1 MLLPACHQP
10 AKHGWLVLKLSTSSV
25 RHLINLNQT
34 EAPLAAE
41 DGAAVNLFFS
51 AQQFPLRSPSTNR
64 YSVSPCPA
72 SAPHPGSC
80 VCPQAGPEGRTCGHP
95 RPLRAAARGWLKP
108 ELNSHGSCW
117 DSVQSPASAKRCLAG
132 THTWLP

>member
-1 MLLPACHQP
+1 MLPPACPQP
-10 AKHGWLVLKLSTSSV
+10 AKHACLVLRLSTSSV

-34 EAPLAAE
+34 QVPLAAE

-64 YSVSPCPA
+64 CWVSPCPA

-80 VCPQAGPEGRTCGHP
+80 VCPQAGPPGLG
-95 RPLRAAARGWLKP
+95 L
-108 ELNSHGSCW
+108 
-117 DSVQSPASAKRCLAG
+117 
-132 THTWLP
+132 TWLPWEGCAPVTQAFGVAFGVSFGLLHFSKSQNFIFSAGLPPLQ